1 MINRISASVLAALLS
16 LSGHAVAAEPQNTG
30 QHSPPFP
37 DHTAIP
43 EIIGTPIR
51 ESPTE
56 LKEPRVPMPVPA
68 PALFDLPSAPS
79 GTALRTE

>member
-1 MINRISASVLAALLS
+1 VINRISASVLAAFLS
-16 LSGHAVAAEPQNTG
+16 LSGPAVAAEPQNTG
-30 QHSPPFP
+30 QQSAPFP

-51 ESPTE
+51 ESATD
-56 LKEPRVPMPVPA
+56 LQGPRVPMPVPA

-79 GTALRTE
+79 RTVPRTE